1 MARAKADDV
10 IATNVRKM
18 KKVGQERKKRT
29 DDDSMNAILQ
39 LGHPDS
45 RKGERTKRLNHINK
59 FPLKC

>member
-18 KKVGQERKKRT
+18 KKVGRKKRT
-29 DDDSMNAILQ
+29 DDDSMNAIVQ

-45 RKGERTKRLNHINK
+45 RKGERTKLLNHINK